1 VLIVAVLWCNSNVPV
16 KSMQVKK
23 YRRQCE
29 KMYVNKSTL
38 NELRKNRSKPTRRQ
52 TVRKLTVL
60 AK

>member
-23 YRRQCE
+23 YRRPFE
-29 KMYVNKSTL
+29 MYVNKSTL
-38 NELRKNRSKPTRRQ
+38 NELRKNRSKPTQRQ